1 MKNKRDMY
9 IDYKR
14 SYKKH
19 RRVNKKAVLI
29 LLSILFVV
37 AVGTVAYAIVNY
49 KQQTAKQQENDNL
62 NEVASNQNAEGQE
75 ELPQA
80 TIMPTASPIESPT
93 IAPTLTEVPAPTDTI
108 EEDTSVSAMTPGRT
122 PAIVKGIYVSAPTAG
137 IDRMQ
142 ELIHLA
148 DTTEINAMV
157 IDVKDD
163 QGKISYLMDSAMA
176 IEIGAVTNTITD
188 MKELLKELKK
198 KDIYLIARIVAFKDP
213 LLAEQKQEFAVKN
226 KDGTLYRD
234 NNSECWV
241 NPYRREVWDYL
252 VEIAAQAAAIGFDEI
267 QFDYIRF
274 STGKGMAKADFGE
287 EAKTTSKEEIIT
299 EFTKYAYDKIKP
311 LGVFVSADVYGA
323 IISSSVDAGLVG
335 QDYVKMAKYLD
346 YICPMIYP
354 SHFGEGNYGI
364 EHPDLEPYE
373 IIRKVLTASK
383 DKLAQIPEGEHCAIV
398 RPWLQDFTAT
408 WIKPHKTYG
417 AEELR
422 DQIKGVYSTEYEE
435 WLVWNASCKYS
446 TDGFMVEE

>member
-9 IDYKR
+9 IDYNR

-19 RRVNKKAVLI
+19 RRVNKKAIVI
-29 LLSILFVV
+29 VLSILLVV
-37 AVGTVAYAIVNY
+37 AIGTVAYAVITI
-49 KQQTAKQQENDNL
+49 KQQTTKQQDNDNL
-62 NEVASNQNAEGQE
+62 DVSASIA
-75 ELPQA
+75 
-80 TIMPTASPIESPT
+80 PTTSPTEAPT
-93 IAPTLTEVPAPTDTI
+93 IAPTPTITPTLTVAPTPTTAI
-108 EEDTSVSAMTPGRT
+108 EEDAPVSAMTPGRT
-122 PAIVKGIYVSAPTAG
+122 PAIVKGLYVSAPTVG

-142 ELIHLA
+142 ELVQLA
-148 DTTEINAMV
+148 ETTEINAMV

-163 QGKISYLMDSAMA
+163 QGKISYVMDSEMA

-188 MKELLKELKK
+188 MKEVLKELKK
-198 KDIYLIARIVAFKDP
+198 KNIYLIARIVAFKDP

-226 KDGTLYRD
+226 QDGTLYRD

-299 EFTKYAYDKIKP
+299 EFTKYAYEKIKP

-335 QDYVKMAKYLD
+335 QDYVEMAKHLD

-373 IIRKVLTASK
+373 IIHKVLVASK
-383 DKLAQIPEGEHCAIV
+383 EKLAQIPEGDHCAIV

-408 WIKPHKTYG
+408 WIKPHKSYG

-422 DQIKGVYSTEYEE
+422 EQIKGVYSTEYEE

-446 TDGFMVEE
+446 TDGFKVEE